1 MSKSESKINIAVGKD
16 EQGVPATIHWES
28 VNEDQRQGQEAK
40 AMLISFFDKETRD
53 TFKIDLWTTEMQ
65 IMEMDRFFY
74 QTLRGMADTYFK
86 ATKNHQLATD
96 MQKFVQY
103 FGEQTEI
110 LKKE

>member
-1 MSKSESKINIAVGKD
+1 MATKRESSINIKIGLDEQSVPEKITWAGSNFDEGKD
-16 EQGVPATIHWES
+16 
-28 VNEDQRQGQEAK
+28 NDAK
-40 AMLISFFDKETRD
+40 AMLVSFFDKENRETL
-53 TFKIDLWTTEMQ
+53 KIDLWTTEMQ
-65 IMEMDRFFY
+65 VMEMDRFFY

-110 LKKE
+110 IPK